1 MKFVALLLLIFV
13 TTESFAQSRLR
24 PRDPPNNQNSA
35 YNSHIELDTP
45 LFSGTVCGAG
55 SNSVTLSPDKKSIS
69 ILFDQFTAQVGAD
82 IGVLITRE
90 LCRMRIPVK
99 VPPGMQMTIVKTD
112 TRGFNSLPIGAKAE
126 ISTVH
131 HLVDRFS
138 NRMLDR
144 SPHKQLHTFHGPID
158 EEFIIGNHIETDF
171 TWSACGK
178 DLILNIGLQA
188 TLSTEQESAMTVI
201 DSLDLNA
208 SEKTLDYHV
217 LWRTCSDGT
226 VRPTRPVRPI
236 RGGGR

>member
-1 MKFVALLLLIFV
+1 MKLFFLILTFIC
-13 TTESFAQSRLR
+13 TESFAQSRLR
-24 PRDPPNNQNSA
+24 PRDPPNNRGSV
-35 YNSHIELDTP
+35 YNPQIELETP
-45 LFSGTVCGAG
+45 LFSGTVCSQGN
-55 SNSVTLSPDKKSIS
+55 NSVTLSPDKKSIS
-69 ILFDQFTAQVGAD
+69 ILFDQFATQVGAD
-82 IGVLITRE
+82 IGVLIARE

-112 TRGFNSLPIGAKAE
+112 TRGFNSLPIGAKSE
-126 ISTVH
+126 ISTIH

-144 SPHKQLHTFHGPID
+144 TPHKQQHVFNGPLD

-188 TLSTEQESAMTVI
+188 TVSTTHDTALTVI

-208 SEKTLDYHV
+208 SEKTLDYHL
-217 LWRTCSDGT
+217 LWRTCNDGNT
-226 VRPTRPVRPI
+226 RPTRPVRPI
-236 RGGGR
+236 GR